1 MFYVFNIILLVV
13 LMVFLI
19 LMVYRFLV
27 DFGEKI
33 GYFLIV
39 LLVYVVYLILIL
51 DNIFSILVFV
61 CYLSKSFL
69 NKCNFFL
76 GYLNFI
82 FLI

>member
-69 NKCNFFL
+69 NKCNFF
-76 GYLNFI
+76 
-82 FLI
+82 

>member
-39 LLVYVVYLILIL
+39 ILVYVVYLILIL

-69 NKCNFFL
+69 NKCNFF
-76 GYLNFI
+76 
-82 FLI
+82 